1 MWLTYV
7 EYFDGPGG
15 EREEVLVGLHG
26 HLVAVAE
33 LTHELSDGV
42 VLEQVLRLVLERHHA
57 LRYLVELVLQVEKL
71 RATQYTQTHTHTI
84 KMKYVKWHYSFQN
97 DQYLMCVSLL
107 FFFEVIDGGEQLVP
121 LLVEQVDVAVVDGL
135 DLLLSCLQRLQV
147 VVEHRIERVWC

>member
-57 LRYLVELVLQVEKL
+57 LRYLVELVLQVEEL

-84 KMKYVKWHYSFQN
+84 KMKYVK
-97 DQYLMCVSLL
+97 
-107 FFFEVIDGGEQLVP
+107 
-121 LLVEQVDVAVVDGL
+121 
-135 DLLLSCLQRLQV
+135 
-147 VVEHRIERVWC
+147 